1 MKLAGRNRL
10 GRKLAHRAVGRSKSG
25 RRPTTDSR
33 YDSVETIS
41 RPEGRSDIRANV
53 QRRCLW
59 LLLADL
65 DNPSGCGTISE
76 P

>member
-1 MKLAGRNRL
+1 MKRGTQQVRPEAGTPG
-10 GRKLAHRAVGRSKSG
+10 GREASIRSRADDR
-25 RRPTTDSR
+25 R

-41 RPEGRSDIRANV
+41 RPEGRSDIRADV
-53 QRRCLW
+53 QRRCLC

-65 DNPSGCGTISE
+65 NNPSGCGTLSE